1 MSLASSRLLVLLA
14 AFLFS
19 TGGAAIKATTL
30 SAWQV
35 AGFRSGI
42 AAVALFLLLPAWR
55 RGWSARTLLV
65 GASYAATLILYV
77 TANKLTTAA
86 NSIFL
91 QATAPLYVLL
101 LAPRLLGEPLRRSDL
116 ALAALLVLGG
126 ILFFVRVDPAL
137 ATAPDPLRGNLV
149 AAASGLTW
157 ALTLLGLRWLA
168 RSERTESAGGAVIAG
183 NAIAFA
189 VSAPLAFP
197 VTESVPLDWAVVAY
211 LGLFQIGLAYVAM
224 TRGIRRIP
232 VFEASLL
239 LLMEPVLNSVW
250 AWLMHGEQLGPASLL
265 GCALILVVSL
275 ATAFRAR
282 LSTGSRIRAIH
293 D

>member
-1 MSLASSRLLVLLA
+1 VSLASSRLLVLSA

-19 TGGAAIKATTL
+19 TGGAAIKATSL

-42 AAVALFLLLPAWR
+42 AAVALFLLLPGWR
-55 RGWSARTLLV
+55 RGWSARTFAV
-65 GASYAATLILYV
+65 GAFYAATLILYV

-101 LAPRLLGEPLRRSDL
+101 LAPRLLREPLRRSDPLL
-116 ALAALLVLGG
+116 AVLLVLGV
-126 ILFFVRVDPAL
+126 ILFFVRLEPPL

-149 AAASGLTW
+149 AAASGITW

-168 RSERTESAGGAVIAG
+168 RSERAESAGAAVIAG

-189 VSAPLAFP
+189 VCVPLAFP
-197 VTESVPLDWAVVAY
+197 VSESVPLDWAVVAY

-224 TRGIRRIP
+224 TRGLRRTP
-232 VFEASLL
+232 AFEASLL
-239 LLMEPVLNSVW
+239 LLLEPVLNSVW
-250 AWLMHGEQLGPASLL
+250 AWLVHAERPAPASLL
-265 GCALILVVSL
+265 GCTLILAASL

-282 LSTGSRIRAIH
+282 R
-293 D
+293 

>member
-1 MSLASSRLLVLLA
+1 VSLASSRLLVLSA

-55 RGWSARTLLV
+55 RGWSARTVVV
-65 GASYAATLILYV
+65 GAFYAATLILYV
-77 TANKLTTAA
+77 TANKMTTAA
-86 NSIFL
+86 NTIFL

-101 LAPRLLGEPLRRSDL
+101 LAPRLLGEPWRRSDPL
-116 ALAALLVLGG
+116 LAALLVLGG

-149 AAASGLTW
+149 AAASGVTW

-189 VSAPLAFP
+189 VCAPLAFP
-197 VTESVPLDWAVVAY
+197 VMESVPMDWAVVAY

-224 TRGIRRIP
+224 TRGIQRVP
-232 VFEASLL
+232 AFEVSLL

-250 AWLMHGEQLGPASLL
+250 AWLMHGEQPGPASLL
-265 GCALILVVSL
+265 GCALILLVSL

-282 LSTGSRIRAIH
+282 LPAGSRTDAIH

>member
-1 MSLASSRLLVLLA
+1 MSLASSRLLLLSA

-55 RGWSARTLLV
+55 RGWSGRTIVV
-65 GASYAATLILYV
+65 GAFYAATLILYV

-116 ALAALLVLGG
+116 LLAALLVLGG
-126 ILFFVRVDPAL
+126 VLFFVRVDPTL

-149 AAASGLTW
+149 AAASGFTW

-168 RSERTESAGGAVIAG
+168 RSERAESAGGAVIAG
-183 NAIAFA
+183 NAIAFVA
-189 VSAPLAFP
+189 CAPLAFP
-197 VTESVPLDWAVVAY
+197 VTESVPLDWAIVAY

-224 TRGIRRIP
+224 TRGIRRVP

-250 AWLMHGEQLGPASLL
+250 AWLLHGEQPGPASLL
-265 GCALILVVSL
+265 GCTVILLVSL
-275 ATAFRAR
+275 ATALRAR
-282 LSTGSRIRAIH
+282 PSPGSRIHAVH